1 MVSLREGL
9 MLEGGGVVSLV
20 GAGGKTSLMFELA
33 RELSMTG
40 ESVLTTT
47 TTKIFEPGPDQSS
60 CVIVSDSVTSLLD
73 QAKKLIDKHPH
84 ITAARDRQPDTGK
97 LIGFL
102 PEAIDLIWESHLFR
116 WILVEADG
124 AAGRPL
130 KAPADHEPVVPDCTS
145 CLVGLAGL
153 SGIGRPLTDQWVF
166 RSGRFAKLAGI
177 SRNSGVTETAVAN
190 VFTHKNG
197 IFKNASA
204 KAVRIAF
211 LNQAD
216 TPENRA
222 AGQHI
227 ARLLTEKLNTGMK
240 RVVIGQTRSDS
251 PVLEIYE
258 L

>member
-20 GAGGKTSLMFELA
+20 GAGGKTSLMFKLA
-33 RELSMTG
+33 QELSMAG

-47 TTKIFEPGPDQSS
+47 TTKIFEPDPDQSS
-60 CVIVSDSVTSLLD
+60 CVIVFDSVTKMLD
-73 QAKKLIDKHPH
+73 QAQKLIDQHPH
-84 ITAARDRQPDTGK
+84 ITAACDRQPDTGK
-97 LIGFL
+97 LIGFS
-102 PEAIDLIWESHLFR
+102 PEAVDVFWESHLFR

-130 KAPADHEPVVPDCTS
+130 KAPADHEPVIPVCTKY
-145 CLVGLAGL
+145 LVGIVGLNAVGRSLAD
-153 SGIGRPLTDQWVF
+153 PWVF
-166 RSGRFAKLAGI
+166 RLERFAELTGI
-177 SRNSGVTETAVAN
+177 SPGSDVTEAAVAD
-190 VFTHKNG
+190 VLIHKNG

-227 ARLLTEKLNTGMK
+227 GRLLTEKINSGLK
-240 RVVIGQTRSDS
+240 RVVIGQTRADS
-251 PVLEIYE
+251 PVLDIYD